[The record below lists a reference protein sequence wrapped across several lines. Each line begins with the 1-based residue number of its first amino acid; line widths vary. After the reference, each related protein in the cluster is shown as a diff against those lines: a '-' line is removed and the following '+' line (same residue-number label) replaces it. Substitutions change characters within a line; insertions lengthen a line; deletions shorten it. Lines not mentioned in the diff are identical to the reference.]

1 MEAYYTIQPA
11 DLAEGL
17 GGIARQIYG
26 SVEHWLRLYQVNSAV
41 IGANPNIVQAGQ
53 QLVVP
58 GLDEAGFPA
67 RLHTVKPWDIAGGLP
82 AIVAGYPDCMLS
94 WQQIY
99 AINRG
104 VIGDNPRMLS
114 PGQRLLILIN

>member
-26 SVEHWLRLYQVNSAV
+26 SVEHWPRLYHANSAV
-41 IGANPNIVQAGQ
+41 IGANPSLVQAGQ
-53 QLVVP
+53 HLVVP
-58 GLDEAGFPA
+58 DLNEASYPA
-67 RLHTVKPWDIAGGLP
+67 RLHTVKPWDVAGGLP
-82 AIVAGYPDCMLS
+82 AIVAGYPDCARP

-104 VIGDNPRMLS
+104 VIGDDPHTLS
-114 PGQRLLILIN
+114 PGQRLLILIG